1 MGIQSFLQAEKGDP
15 DWMFSPEE
23 YFGKQFKLSD
33 ANTIELKDGKT
44 DGITLRLNPNEKT
57 MLAKHL
63 RVDVRDNASMDLTIL
78 NDADPKTQQ
87 VFLYDIR
94 IREGGFL
101 NLAIFAKGGKLN
113 KHIFQINIEDGG
125 TLASYGYISNNDGGD
140 TEVITKVFQQGEGSL
155 CTQLIGAQAGENSQ
169 TVCQSIVRID
179 GQAESAEAGVESVNI
194 ITGNGGRCWSRPE
207 VISENITA
215 KTRYGSQTSC
225 LDSNITHYL
234 ASKGLPPKVAESI
247 VLNGFQKA
255 IFHLIKQEEVRE
267 EVVQLFN
274 TQE

>member
-33 ANTIELKDGKT
+33 ANTIELKDGRQ
-44 DGITLRLNPNEKT
+44 DGITLRLNPTEKT

-63 RVDVRDNASMDLTIL
+63 RVDVRDNATMELTIL
-78 NDADPKTQQ
+78 TDADPKTQQ
-87 VFLYDIR
+87 VFIYDIR
-94 IREGGFL
+94 IREGALL
-101 NLAIFAKGGKLN
+101 NLGIFAKGGKLN
-113 KHIFQINIEDGG
+113 KHIFQINIDDGG

-140 TEVITKVFQQGEGSL
+140 TEVITKIFQQGEGSL
-155 CTQLIGAQAGENSQ
+155 CTQLIGAQAGKDSQ
-169 TVCQSIVRID
+169 TVCHSTVRID
-179 GQAESAEAGVESVNI
+179 RDAESAEAGIESVNI
-194 ITGNGGRCWSRPE
+194 ITGDGGRCWSRPE
-207 VISENITA
+207 VVSENITA
-215 KTRYGSQTSC
+215 KTRYGSQTNC

-234 ASKGLPPKVAESI
+234 ASKGLPSKEAERLM
-247 VLNGFQKA
+247 LNGFQRP

-267 EVVQLFN
+267 EVEQLFN